1 MAVSIGAALAVE
13 PENTATLREV
23 ERVEV
28 NGKVLAV
35 CERADRT
42 LVLARERER
51 GAVGDDG
58 KRSRENGTER
68 DFRATAALADFA
80 DALASGLLAE

>member
-1 MAVSIGAALAVE
+1 MAVSIAAAQATA
-13 PENTATLREV
+13 PESAPLREV
-23 ERVEV
+23 ERAEV

-58 KRSRENGTER
+58 KRSRENGVER
-68 DFRATAALADFA
+68 DFRPTAALADFA
-80 DALASGLLAE
+80 DALACGLLAE